1 MIILGKLFFFITCI
15 IIYPIVYTARLLHFE
30 KEMFL
35 FLIEHRNQLKIIS
48 IKNYDWKTVKRMDDR
63 FPFSDN
69 NSLIISHIIWIFLY
83 LILLVTKN
91 TLIFIAFLP
100 NIFLLFVF
108 KYLLFSNINLI
119 CYLTLIFGGSYD
131 IRYTLNKVK
140 WFLFKKDSQITSII
154 ILSNILKNNKK
165 KEVKPILNFSNHILF
180 DKNLV
185 TNIFKF
191 Y

>member
-1 MIILGKLFFFITCI
+1 
-15 IIYPIVYTARLLHFE
+15 
-30 KEMFL
+30 MFL
-35 FLIEHRNQLKIIS
+35 FLIKHRNQLKIIS
-48 IKNYDWKTVKRMDDR
+48 IKNYDLKTVKRMDNS

-69 NSLIISHIIWIFLY
+69 NSLIISYIIWIFLY
-83 LILLVTKN
+83 LILLLTKN
-91 TLIFIAFLP
+91 TLIFIAFLLP

-119 CYLTLIFGGSYD
+119 SYLTLIFGCYD
-131 IRYTLNKVK
+131 IQYTLNKVK
-140 WFLFKKDSQITSII
+140 WFLFKKDSQITSTI
-154 ILSNILKNNKK
+154 ILSNLLKNNKK
-165 KEVKPILNFSNHILF
+165 QEVKPILNFSNHILF